1 MFRTRMQHFTMSQY
15 FNRINIA
22 LMMLLLIPIFGFIA
36 VYTLIATGGSQLIV
50 QWLAMHHLVTI
61 TATVWL
67 LLLLFFFK
75 RIKSIRNDQGLGL
88 KLQKYFRLTIVRY
101 ILISMLSVFLAI
113 SFYITKDDR
122 VTAIFASNLIF
133 AAIVWPRPA
142 KACNDLK
149 LRGDEREL
157 VYFKKDTF

>member
-1 MFRTRMQHFTMSQY
+1 MQHFTMSQY

-22 LMMLLLIPIFGFIA
+22 LMLLLLIPILGFIA
-36 VYTLIATGGSQLIV
+36 VYTLIALGEGHHYFNT
-50 QWLAMHHLVTI
+50 WLALNPTI
-61 TATVWL
+61 ILAACLWL

-101 ILISMLSVFLAI
+101 IFIAMLSVFLAV

-122 VTAIFASNLIF
+122 V
-133 AAIVWPRPA
+133 
-142 KACNDLK
+142 
-149 LRGDEREL
+149 
-157 VYFKKDTF
+157 

>member
-1 MFRTRMQHFTMSQY
+1 MSQY

-22 LMMLLLIPIFGFIA
+22 LMMLLLIPILGFIA
-36 VYTLIATGGSQLIV
+36 VYTLIATGGTEVAAPWLTLNYTIIIV
-50 QWLAMHHLVTI
+50 
-61 TATVWL
+61 ATVWL

-101 ILISMLSVFLAI
+101 TLIAMLSVFLAI

-122 VTAIFASNLIF
+122 VTGIFALNLIL
-133 AAIVWPRPA
+133 AAVVWPRPA
-142 KACNDLK
+142 KVSNDLK
-149 LRGDEREL
+149 LRGDEREM